1 MNNKKFK
8 ELPLSIIEDAVKGE
22 EYALQYVL
30 SHFHSYIKTL
40 STKVLEDEQGN
51 KYYYVDED
59 MMSRLE
65 AKLIF
70 GIVNDFKIRY

>member
-1 MNNKKFK
+1 MRKNIKDI
-8 ELPLSIIEDAVKGE
+8 PLFIIEDAVKGE
-22 EYALQYVL
+22 PYALQFVL

-59 MMSRLE
+59 MVSRLE
-65 AKLIF
+65 AKLVL
-70 GIVNDFKIRY
+70 GIVNNFVIHY